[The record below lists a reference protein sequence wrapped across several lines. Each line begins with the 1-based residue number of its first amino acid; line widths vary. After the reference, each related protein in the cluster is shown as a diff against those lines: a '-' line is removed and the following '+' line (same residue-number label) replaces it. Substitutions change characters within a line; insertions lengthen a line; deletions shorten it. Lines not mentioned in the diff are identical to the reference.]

1 MKRRTIL
8 RGATLLPFLSEFPN
22 ETSESVVNQELSN
35 KKIIKP
41 KRLKVG
47 DTLGVIAP
55 SSALSEERVTRAV
68 NNLTNLGFKI
78 KLGKN
83 VRAQNGYLAG
93 TDAERLEDLHWAFS
107 DPEVDAVWCIRGGY
121 GATRLLPNKDFWI
134 FFNQFKINIWQQS
147 RRPITTANAPNG
159 IDFRV
164 AKSPM

>member
-22 ETSESVVNQELSN
+22 KTSESVVNQELSN

-93 TDAERLEDLHWAFS
+93 TDAERL
-107 DPEVDAVWCIRGGY
+107 
-121 GATRLLPNKDFWI
+121 ATWMP
-134 FFNQFKINIWQQS
+134 
-147 RRPITTANAPNG
+147 
-159 IDFRV
+159 
-164 AKSPM
+164 